1 MSAALTAVYLGDW
14 SNFKNLVSAAILQK
28 RKKNTSNLKSE
39 EPWIL
44 KFTLDYDLK
53 YLGEPNQ
60 WNWRY
65 GQRLDLGPWTFDLW
79 PKTVDHDDI
88 KWWRRKWWWWHLRT
102 FWLRSSSLSSLGSS
116 SVQVSFLVHL
126 GRDCQC
132 DLQLQPDLTVQ
143 SAPCNTITTAISQ
156 KQNPEQRPLFTSSP
170 DPASLARSP
179 RSQSPALRVFSLDSR

>member
-65 GQRLDLGPWTFDLW
+65 GQRLDLGR
-79 PKTVDHDDI
+79 
-88 KWWRRKWWWWHLRT
+88 RRKWWWWHLRT